1 MIKCFVFCNYYDA
14 SRKKI
19 LFLYHKIKNMSFIVI
34 EGLDGS
40 GKSTQLK
47 LLKDYL
53 TQQEVAHQYLHF
65 PRTEEGI
72 FGELVARFLRGDLG
86 NIDQVNPYLVGLIY
100 AGDREHAKNQITQ
113 WMNEGYLVV
122 VDRYVHSNMAFQGA
136 KLNSQPEKTALRK
149 WLIELEYEYFK
160 IPKPGLSLFL
170 DVPFDFTSRSLGN
183 QRAGDDRGYLQG
195 KQDIHEADL
204 SFQEKVRQEYL
215 ELVQMDADFELL
227 KCYNPQMQMLA
238 PHEIFQLILN
248 QLTLKQII

>member
-1 MIKCFVFCNYYDA
+1 
-14 SRKKI
+14 
-19 LFLYHKIKNMSFIVI
+19 MSFIVI

-53 TQQEVAHQYLHF
+53 TQQEVAYQYLHF

-122 VDRYVHSNMAFQGA
+122 VDRYVHSNIAFQGA

-149 WLIELEYEYFK
+149 WLIELEYEYF
-160 IPKPGLSLFL
+160 
-170 DVPFDFTSRSLGN
+170 
-183 QRAGDDRGYLQG
+183 
-195 KQDIHEADL
+195 
-204 SFQEKVRQEYL
+204 
-215 ELVQMDADFELL
+215 
-227 KCYNPQMQMLA
+227 
-238 PHEIFQLILN
+238 
-248 QLTLKQII
+248 